1 MAKDVVNESSAMSLE
16 ARFTT
21 RTQVPVIPTSVRYRI
36 RDVSNDRIVTDWTEI
51 PAASTVIINVTA
63 GENDVYDDDSRRRNH
78 FEERVISVQA
88 NYETDSQYADEYRY
102 LIKNL
107 RGFES

>member
-21 RTQVPVIPTSVRYRI
+21 RAQVPVIPASVRYRI
-36 RDVSNDRIVTDWTEI
+36 KDVSNDRIVTDWTEI
-51 PAASTVIINVTA
+51 TAASLVIIEVTA
-63 GENDVYDDDSRRRNH
+63 DENNVYEDASRRRNH

-88 NYETDSQYADEYRY
+88 NYDTDSQYADEYRY
-102 LIKNL
+102 LVKNL

>member
-1 MAKDVVNESSAMSLE
+1 MAKDVVNETSAFTLRTRYFGLGSSPQTPASL
-16 ARFTT
+16 
-21 RTQVPVIPTSVRYRI
+21 RYRI
-36 RDVSNDRIVTDWTEI
+36 RDVSNDRIVRDWTILTPAELVDIFVSAPDNEI
-51 PAASTVIINVTA
+51 
-63 GENDVYDDDSRRRNH
+63 YDDDSRRRNH

-88 NYETDSQYADEYRY
+88 NYDTDSQYADEYRY